1 MSGREAIRGF
11 AVQTLICLLD
21 SFWASG
27 QWNAVTLEP
36 DSENDK
42 VDIHWEYA
50 DGSTCAQQV
59 KSSKNQIG
67 KGDVVAWCRELKA
80 SNSANRYQLML
91 AGPIAAAVLEAA
103 PFDGVDVPTPTSMDT
118 LALLDQ
124 AITKVDRYLT
134 AKSIDPL
141 PLPLRE
147 SLIYELVARMM
158 QAAIH
163 GKRMLHEEFDGWL
176 LSGITAS
183 YPHAVSQ
190 RLTANCAVLWSVLEI
205 AGPIVVSTRAFEL
218 ILPLTVVNGGASTAI
233 VEMFLLRVWST
244 ELGREM
250 RYRPESIVSEGIEAG
265 YDIRRRSGYPFGDFA
280 ISPQS
285 SVKKSVLFV
294 PVQRPGY
301 DVDQWPL
308 GDYQVELFVKY
319 AAQVALCSVKKTAIT
334 IGMDAFS
341 VLTSGQTGFISVS
354 NLDRYLSEILT
365 MQCAGDVRSSSL

>member
-1 MSGREAIRGF
+1 MGGREAIRGF

-21 SFWASG
+21 SFWAG
-27 QWNAVTLEP
+27 QRWKAVTLEP
-36 DSENDK
+36 DSNNDK

-50 DGSTCAQQV
+50 DGTTCAQQV

-67 KGDVVAWCRELKA
+67 KGDVVTWCKELKA
-80 SNSANRYQLML
+80 SNAADRYQLVL
-91 AGPIAAAVLEAA
+91 AGPIAAAVLEDG
-103 PFDGVDVPTPTSMDT
+103 PFDGVEVPTPTSMDT

-158 QAAIH
+158 QAAIS
-163 GKRMLHEEFDGWL
+163 GRRMSLEEFDGWL

-190 RLTANCAVLWSVLEI
+190 RLTANCAVLWSVVEI
-205 AGPIVVSTRAFEL
+205 AGPVVVSTRAFEL
-218 ILPLTVVNGGASTAI
+218 ILPLTVVNGGASTAV

-244 ELGREM
+244 TREM
-250 RYRPESIVSEGIEAG
+250 RYRPECVASEKPREEYAT
-265 YDIRRRSGYPFGDFA
+265 RRRQGHPFGDFA
-280 ISPQS
+280 ICPQS
-285 SVKKSVLFV
+285 SVQKSVLFV
-294 PVQRPGY
+294 PVERPGY
-301 DVDQWPL
+301 EADEWPR

-319 AAQVALCSVKKTAIT
+319 AAQAALCSVKKATIT
-334 IGMDAFS
+334 IRMDEFS
-341 VLTSGQTGFISVS
+341 VLTSGDTRSMSVS
-354 NLDRYLSEILT
+354 NLDKYLGL
-365 MQCAGDVRSSSL
+365 L

>member
-21 SFWASG
+21 SFWADL
-27 QWNAVTLEP
+27 QWKAVTLEP
-36 DSENDK
+36 DSDNDK

-67 KGDVVAWCRELKA
+67 KGDVVTWCKELKA
-80 SNSANRYQLML
+80 SNAADRYQLML
-91 AGPIAAAVLEAA
+91 AGPIAAAVLEHA

-118 LALLDQ
+118 LVLIDQ

-147 SLIYELVARMM
+147 SLIYELVGRMM
-158 QAAIH
+158 QAAIR
-163 GKRMLHEEFDGWL
+163 GKRMLREEFDGRL

-190 RLTANCAVLWSVLEI
+190 RLTANCAVLWSVVEI
-205 AGPIVVSTRAFEL
+205 AGPVEVSNRAFEL
-218 ILPLTVVNGGASTAI
+218 VLPLTVVNGGASTAV

-244 ELGREM
+244 AREM
-250 RYRPESIVSEGIEAG
+250 RYRPDCVVTERSDKEYAK
-265 YDIRRRSGYPFGDFA
+265 RRVLGQPFGDFA
-280 ISPQS
+280 IAPQC
-285 SVKKSVLFV
+285 SVQQCVLFV

-301 DVDQWPL
+301 ESGEWPH

-319 AAQVALCSVKKTAIT
+319 AAQAALCSVKKATIT
-334 IGMDAFS
+334 IRMDEFS
-341 VLTSGQTGFISVS
+341 VLTSSQTRFISVS
-354 NLDRYLSEILT
+354 NLEKYLSL
-365 MQCAGDVRSSSL
+365 L